1 MGIFESIKT
10 IVSGVFQTIVGVFTL
25 NFGTIKSGAQTVM
38 SGITGYFEN
47 AKAIIVSIWNA
58 IKSAASLAFN
68 NVKTIVTNVING
80 IKTSVQS
87 IKTTFTTVFNSIKST
102 VSKVFNSIKT
112 TISKVWNGIKKLIKT
127 PHIVQKGTISIAGID
142 TPIPKL
148 GIEWYAKGGIMTE
161 PTVFGTN
168 GANAM
173 VGGEAGAEAVLPLD
187 VLWRQLARFAD
198 RITSERLAP
207 IPVTNNV
214 YVTVNSNGE
223 SGTELANTI
232 ARRIVEVMD
241 NM

>member
-1 MGIFESIKT
+1 M
-10 IVSGVFQTIVGVFTL
+10 
-25 NFGTIKSGAQTVM
+25 
-38 SGITGYFEN
+38 
-47 AKAIIVSIWNA
+47 
-58 IKSAASLAFN
+58 FN
-68 NVKTIVTNVING
+68 
-80 IKTSVQS
+80 S
-87 IKTTFTTVFNSIKST
+87 IKTT
-102 VSKVFNSIKT
+102 VSNVFNSIKT
-112 TISKVWNGIKKLIKT
+112 TISNVWNSIKSIIKT

-198 RITSERLAP
+198 RITSERLSP
-207 IPVTNNV
+207 VPVTNNV
-214 YVTVNSNGE
+214 YVTVNSNCE
-223 SGTELANTI
+223 SGTDLANTI